1 MKGLLIKEMIT
12 NFKNNKFSL
21 IIIPVFAVVGLLN
34 KQSMFLML
42 IPMLLSMLPL
52 GQMSYDE
59 MSHWDKYIYCMPVNK
74 KDIVSSRYISV
85 AIMSVISA
93 VIIAVMMLAVNFKS
107 PTVFR
112 EMLSMSVIALLL
124 GALVPCVSLPINYKF
139 GTTKGRIVYLVIIG
153 LICGI
158 LPPIIL
164 SDSSK
169 ITEKTAKLF
178 SNTGLFC
185 TAAIG
190 VLAVML
196 LISWFISVKIYE
208 SKEA

>member
-74 KDIVSSRYISV
+74 KNYRILEIYLRSYNVRYFS
-85 AIMSVISA
+85 
-93 VIIAVMMLAVNFKS
+93 
-107 PTVFR
+107 
-112 EMLSMSVIALLL
+112 
-124 GALVPCVSLPINYKF
+124 CNYCCNDA
-139 GTTKGRIVYLVIIG
+139 RR
-153 LICGI
+153 
-158 LPPIIL
+158 
-164 SDSSK
+164 
-169 ITEKTAKLF
+169 
-178 SNTGLFC
+178 
-185 TAAIG
+185 
-190 VLAVML
+190 
-196 LISWFISVKIYE
+196 
-208 SKEA
+208 